1 MSTSVLAPSGFEVSS
16 NTASAE
22 DMMSVLA
29 EPKKDRSPR
38 VIMDK
43 GKLVDAP
50 AEKEAD
56 PLTEHAREMGKKG
69 GEAAAAKRA
78 AEAAAAKKAEAGKA
92 AKPDAEEAD
101 DAEGD
106 GKPVTNAEARHDTKA
121 RIQQLAAQKKEAEER
136 ATAEKRRSDSLE
148 QRLADLERRA
158 PPAPQASTD
167 RQPAP
172 AERATKPAEGAPRRE
187 DFEDYDQYLDAR
199 SAHQVKTLLA
209 EERQRETQER
219 EAAQHRQETGKR
231 IHAFAERL
239 SGVKAGDAEHQP
251 KLAAFMESLAPELQ
265 NLRTSFELTADEE
278 PGPMNGIADLVFESE
293 HAREL
298 LLHLSS
304 NPSELQR
311 LASAAT
317 PLILIRE
324 MAKLEAR
331 LERADAATAGT
342 SSTREPSRASQPVRP
357 VTATPATA
365 EPDLSRVDFDTH
377 MKAKGQ
383 KGKR

>member
-38 VIMDK
+38 VLMDK

-92 AKPDAEEAD
+92 AKPDAEEPD
-101 DAEGD
+101 EAEGD

-172 AERATKPAEGAPRRE
+172 AERATKPTEGAPRRE

-239 SGVKAGDAEHQP
+239 SGVKADDPTHGA
-251 KLAAFMESLAPELQ
+251 KLTAFMESLAPEVQSL
-265 NLRTSFELTADEE
+265 TPSMELKPGEQ
-278 PGPMNGIADLVFESE
+278 PGPMNAIADLVMRSE
-293 HAREL
+293 RSREL
-298 LLHLSS
+298 LLHLSG

-311 LASAAT
+311 LAALRT
-317 PLILIRE
+317 PPDLLWE
-324 MAKLEAR
+324 MARVEAR
-331 LERADAATAGT
+331 LERSDAATAGT
-342 SSTREPSRASQPVRP
+342 SSEREPSRASQPVRP